1 MVADPSL
8 LLQGGFFIIL
18 LTAVSAWD
26 ICKRIV
32 PDMLCLCIALTALL
46 DFTPEKLLGLIPS
59 LVLLSAALLWG
70 GMGGGDI
77 KLMAASGLV
86 LGFYN
91 GMTALVAGLIL
102 LLLFHALCFII
113 QKLRG
118 RTVPR
123 AYPLAPFLSI
133 GCLAAYFLF

>member
-1 MVADPSL
+1 MVADLLP

-18 LTAVSAWD
+18 LTAASAWD
-26 ICKRIV
+26 IRKRII
-32 PDMLCLCIALTALL
+32 PDYLCLCIALTALL
-46 DFTPEKLLGLIPS
+46 DFTPEKLLGMIPS

-77 KLMAASGLV
+77 KLMAASGLA

-91 GMTALVAGLIL
+91 GMKALVAGLIL

-118 RTVPR
+118 RAVPR